1 MSTSQPHNPKRDS
14 AAEADGGVPED
25 PWQIDDKVLGLLC
38 KNSPGLYESEQG
50 CQAAVAKVRVL
61 LESSRVGTTDRTEQG
76 LTGAS
81 QTVIRCPLCGIPNSI
96 TSQDGQH
103 RVKCVGCSGDFAVLE
118 ELHPADFDKLR
129 RLGHFELIEE
139 IGSGSFGTVWRARDT
154 ELRRFVAI
162 KIPRRDAISERDAQR
177 FLHEARAAAGLKH
190 PNIVSIHEIG
200 RAQGTIYIVSDLV
213 DGRTLED
220 FLSTQRLSA
229 RESARLCSV
238 IAEALHHAHQSGV
251 VHRDLKPGNIG
262 LDHQWKPYVMD
273 FGLALNSS
281 NETTMTTEGRIL
293 GTPAY
298 MAPEQARGD
307 GNSADARSDVYS
319 LGVILYELLTGERPF
334 RGNLRMLLQQ
344 VMYDEPPHPRSL
356 NQSVPN
362 DLATVCLK
370 CLEKSPDRR
379 YQSALMLKE
388 DLDRFLDSRPI
399 VARPI
404 GSIER
409 GLRWCARNKI
419 IASLACMLLLSLFI
433 GISLT
438 TWKWREAVSFASLA
452 KGEQAKAEQSA
463 NSLQTQSAWLQY
475 QRGRLLCENQQAVQ
489 GLNWM
494 HQSLSSFPATSDSDK
509 ARRLILEDI
518 AAWRQQLPKRR
529 WWFGTPNDVLCF
541 TISPDGKWL
550 VTGEMGGIMRRFSL
564 ESGQEVS
571 DPIQLPDNG
580 APSFGVWGLRNHPDG
595 KSVLACT
602 GALSSEDSVGRVEQ
616 IDLESGKSL
625 KKIAELPGF
634 TREAQYSPSGRLL
647 AIVGGK
653 VNETGKL
660 WLKDSLSDTL
670 PENPLQLPNI
680 YQYIQFTPDEQHLWI
695 EDGRTGELRCLNLE
709 SREFVDLEQLPA
721 LELNELLGEVG
732 IEGQECKQRQ
742 ELIKN
747 QSKLWVSPILL
758 PCRYHPDFTL
768 LMDRDH
774 RETLRLVD
782 AMNRQPIQEIA
793 AGVSSIGW
801 SPTGQYFV
809 AGKGRQIGVWELPT
823 KALRTTK
830 PFSAGLTDGS
840 SMKNNSL
847 SLSAE
852 HQVAVTT
859 DQPHTAR
866 IVDLQTGLAV
876 GKPLIHSLPVIRVA
890 AISPCGRFCATACQR
905 WETIECTVRLWD
917 LLSGSP
923 LTEWMPQENWVAT
936 IAFSP
941 DGKRMVTSNYAAL
954 SWVYDLEPVLKLV
967 GDYGDDH
974 SQKQLLT
981 PAKIGKYI
989 RASDIVISSAV
1000 SPDGSKVLMGTAN
1013 DWSGKPLAKLWD
1025 IETRQQIFTDM
1036 PHNQYVSHVE
1046 FSSDGSL
1053 MLTCSSDG
1061 QAKLWNVTDGSLIS
1075 TIQYSANIGP
1085 VQLLG
1090 KEGMLLTGSSEGVL
1104 KLWNVHTGE
1113 SLEKS
1118 SMAREGDRVTALA
1131 TSPDGSRIAVGY
1143 ASGAAQLVDRNSFLP
1158 IGPAQILR
1166 SAIHSIA
1173 FDTTG
1178 QTWAAMSE
1186 SGSIGRWPT
1195 HAISTL
1201 APLDDQWLEADRA
1214 QLQLD
1219 TGYTFDVDSLSV
1231 LPLSQS
1237 DWVEQYKLVASNKPQ
1252 PHSIDQAKEEVL
1264 SGRLN
1269 DLCFAI
1275 EDSNL
1280 RATEHCLDRIQSDSG
1295 LQSDSEYSSKASWK
1309 VTALRGDC
1317 AVLQGQFE
1325 RAAEFYAQLEQ
1336 DEDRLTSIVD
1346 WQRHRVATAI
1356 GKQQWQ
1362 FAQWY
1367 LDRMILR
1374 QPNDWTL
1381 LRDRAE
1387 VYKNL
1392 QKLDLQEAD
1401 IDRALQLNPDR
1412 RFILRVASERCLQ
1425 EDWSG
1430 AAELYERVA
1439 AQGFDT
1445 LEEMNGY
1452 ATALLEL
1459 GDIDKLRNG
1468 MRSILDDTDRRAS
1481 LTLGH
1486 VRTVIQLCIYCSL
1499 HDEDIPRLM
1508 GWAGKAYQR
1517 QLDDSQKFQRGLDL
1531 QHYGMAFFRSGNPQ
1545 RAIELLEESR
1555 SLLADET
1562 QFGILGLGLS
1572 HATAGNYQLGLVFA
1586 DKLNLELALEQL
1598 PDRLQKVAFQRLY
1611 GELKTLLEAKKTLT
1625 KP

>member
-1 MSTSQPHNPKRDS
+1 MSNSQPHNPKRDS
-14 AAEADGGVPED
+14 AAEANGGLPED
-25 PWQIDDKVLGLLC
+25 PWQIDDKVLGLLR
-38 KNSPGLYESEQG
+38 KDSPGLYEAEEG
-50 CQAAVAKVRVL
+50 CQAAVAKARVL
-61 LESSRVGTTDRTEQG
+61 VESNLARTTVRNEHG

-96 TSQDGQH
+96 SSQDGQQ
-103 RVKCVGCSGDFAVLE
+103 KIQCVGCSADFAVLE
-118 ELHPADFDKLR
+118 ELHPADFDRLR

-139 IGSGSFGTVWRARDT
+139 IGSGSFGTVWRSLDT
-154 ELRRFVAI
+154 ELQRYVAI
-162 KIPRRDAISERDAQR
+162 KIPRREAISEREAHK

-190 PNIVSIHEIG
+190 PNIISIHEIG

-229 RESARLCSV
+229 RESVRLCSV

-251 VHRDLKPGNIG
+251 VHRDLKPSNIG
-262 LDHQWKPYVMD
+262 IDRQWKPYVMD
-273 FGLALNSS
+273 FGLALTSS

-344 VMYDEPPHPRSL
+344 VLYDEPLHPRFL
-356 NQSVPN
+356 NQSVPD
-362 DLATVCLK
+362 DLATICMK

-379 YQSALMLKE
+379 YQSAHLLKE

-409 GLRWCARNKI
+409 GLRWCARNKT
-419 IASLACMLLLSLFI
+419 IASLAGMLLLSLFI

-438 TWKWREAVSFASLA
+438 TWKWREAVNFASLA

-475 QRGRLLCENQQAVQ
+475 QRGRQLCENQQAVQ
-489 GLNWM
+489 GLHWM
-494 HQSLSSFPATSDSDK
+494 HQALTSFPPTSDSDK
-509 ARRLILEDI
+509 AQQLVLEDI
-518 AAWRQQLPKRR
+518 AAWRQQLPKKR

-541 TISPDGKWL
+541 TLSLDGKWL
-550 VTGEMGGIMRRFSL
+550 LTGEMGGIIRRFSL
-564 ESGQEVS
+564 DNGQEIG

-625 KKIAELPGF
+625 QKIAEFPGF

-653 VNETGKL
+653 VNEPGKL
-660 WLKDSLSDTL
+660 WLLDSQSDTL
-670 PENPLQLPNI
+670 PDKPLQLPNI

-695 EDGRTGELRCLNLE
+695 EDGRTGVLRCLE
-709 SREFVDLEQLPA
+709 METREFVDLEQLPA
-721 LELNELLGEVG
+721 SKLNELLDEAG
-732 IEGQECKQRQ
+732 IEGPEWKQRQ
-742 ELIKN
+742 ELIRN
-747 QSKLWVSPILL
+747 QSKLWVSAILL
-758 PCRYHPDFTL
+758 PYRYHPDHL
-768 LMDRDH
+768 LLLDRDH

-782 AMNRQPIQEIA
+782 AMTRQPIQEIVPGA
-793 AGVSSIGW
+793 SSIGW
-801 SPTGQYFV
+801 SPTGQHFV

-823 KALRTTK
+823 RALRTTK
-830 PFSAGLTDGS
+830 PFDTGLADGS
-840 SMKNNSL
+840 SMRNNSL
-847 SLSAE
+847 SMSAN
-852 HQVAVTT
+852 HQVAVAA

-866 IVDLQTGLAV
+866 IVDLPTGLTV

-917 LLSGSP
+917 LRSGSP
-923 LTEWMPQENWVAT
+923 LTEWIPQENWVAT

-941 DGKRMVTSNYAAL
+941 DGKRLVTSNYAAL
-954 SWVYDLEPVLKLV
+954 SWVYDLEPVLKAV
-967 GDYGDDH
+967 QEYDDDH
-974 SQKQLLT
+974 TEKQLLT
-981 PAKIGKYI
+981 LAKIGKYI

-1000 SPDGSKVLMGTAN
+1000 SPDGSKVLLGTAD

-1025 IETRQQIFTDM
+1025 IETRQQVFTDM

-1053 MLTCSSDG
+1053 MLTCSADG
-1061 QAKLWNVTDGSLIS
+1061 QAKVWNATDGSLIS
-1075 TIQYSANIGP
+1075 TIQYSANLGP

-1090 KEGMLLTGSSEGVL
+1090 KEGMLLTGSSEGVV

-1113 SLEKS
+1113 SLDKS
-1118 SMAREGDRVTALA
+1118 SMAREGDRVTVLA

-1143 ASGAAQLVDRNSFLP
+1143 ASGAAQLVDRSSFLP

-1166 SAIHSIA
+1166 SAIHSIG
-1173 FDTTG
+1173 FDATG
-1178 QTWAAMSE
+1178 QTWTAMSE

-1195 HAISTL
+1195 RAISTL
-1201 APLDDQWLEADRA
+1201 LPLDDQWLEADRA
-1214 QLQLD
+1214 QLQLE

-1231 LPLSQS
+1231 VPLRQS
-1237 DWVEQYKLVASNKPQ
+1237 DWVEQYTLVASNKPQ
-1252 PHSIDQAKEEVL
+1252 THSSDQAKEEVL
-1264 SGRLN
+1264 SGGLN

-1280 RATEHCLDRIQSDSG
+1280 RAMKHCLDRM
-1295 LQSDSEYSSKASWK
+1295 QSDSEYSSKAGWK
-1309 VTALRGDC
+1309 VTAMRGDC
-1317 AVLQGQFE
+1317 AALQGQFE
-1325 RAAEFYAQLEQ
+1325 RAEEIYTQLEQ
-1336 DEDRLTSIVD
+1336 NEDLLASIVD

-1381 LRDRAE
+1381 FRDRAE
-1387 VYKNL
+1387 VYKSQ
-1392 QKLDLQEAD
+1392 QKLDLRNAD
-1401 IDRALQLNPDR
+1401 IDRAIQLNPDR
-1412 RFILRVASERCLQ
+1412 KFILQIAGERCLQ
-1425 EDWSG
+1425 DDWQE
-1430 AAELYERVA
+1430 AVELYAQVA
-1439 AQGFDT
+1439 SEGFDT

-1452 ATALLEL
+1452 VTALLQL
-1459 GDIDKLRNG
+1459 DDIERLKTGLH
-1468 MRSILDDTDRRAS
+1468 SILDDADRKDS
-1481 LTLGH
+1481 LTLGYA
-1486 VRTVIQLCIYCSL
+1486 RTVISLCVYGAL
-1499 HDEDIPRLM
+1499 HDKDLPRMMSL
-1508 GWAGKAYQR
+1508 AEKAYQR
-1517 QLDDSQKFQRGLDL
+1517 NLNSSQEVQHGLDL
-1531 QHYGMAFFRSGNPQ
+1531 QHYGLALY
-1545 RAIELLEESR
+1545 RAGEFQQAIDQIAESR
-1555 SLLADET
+1555 LLLGSDT
-1562 QFGILGLGLS
+1562 QLGLLGLALS
-1572 HATAGNYQLGLVFA
+1572 HAALGNYDEARRYAGRLKPEA
-1586 DKLNLELALEQL
+1586 EMESH
-1598 PDRLQKVAFQRLY
+1598 PDRLQKVALRCLY
-1611 GELKTLLEAKKTLT
+1611 RELKALIAVGDSLSL
-1625 KP
+1625 PLR